1 MHFREN
7 KTKVNMK
14 WTVDETE
21 VGYNL
26 EESFVLDLEKSMA
39 DPHNVEIVQV
49 NTVIVVSLCTKE
61 SPLLSSLIP
70 SPLQ

>member
-14 WTVDETE
+14 WTMDETE

-39 DPHNVEIVQV
+39 DPHNVEVRLTDIITIQV
-49 NTVIVVSLCTKE
+49 ILKE
-61 SPLLSSLIP
+61 KRKL
-70 SPLQ
+70 